1 LQIPAHYIESLG
13 LKDRVRLDLEADHI
27 GVWPDLQGS
36 PEPRERREPVL
47 LQETAMPIE
56 PTRTERAPDDDTRWQ
71 RPGAKN

>member
-36 PEPRERREPVL
+36 PEPRPRREPVL
-47 LQETAMPIE
+47 QETAIPIE
-56 PTRTERAPDDDTRWQ
+56 PTRAERAPDDDTRWQ